1 VSGAVILAATGLG
14 REARIVAG
22 AGVIV
27 IVGGGAAD
35 LLEQALERAA
45 PRAMAVLSVGIAGA
59 LAPGLRPGD
68 RIIGASV
75 GDVATDPSWRAHL
88 RAALPDAIV
97 GAVAG
102 SDRIAASPA
111 DKQALHMATGA
122 LAVDMESHVAARV
135 AARRGLPLAILRV
148 ISDAASAS
156 LPPAAL
162 IAMRP
167 GGGVD
172 LRAVLGSLARNPA
185 QTPALIGTAI
195 NAERAFRSL
204 FRGYD
209 ALRRIGILPPDLGEL
224 TLNMP

>member
-1 VSGAVILAATGLG
+1 MSGAVILAATGLG
-14 REARIVAG
+14 REARILAG

-27 IVGGGAAD
+27 IAGGGAAD
-35 LLEQALERAA
+35 MLERALERAA
-45 PRAMAVLSVGIAGA
+45 PRALALISVGIAGA

-88 RAALPDAIV
+88 CAVLPDAIV
-97 GAVAG
+97 GPVAG
-102 SDRIAASPA
+102 SDRIAASAA
-111 DKQALHMATGA
+111 DKRALHEATGA
-122 LAVDMESHVAARV
+122 LAVDMETHVAARV
-135 AARRGLPLAILRV
+135 AARHGLPLAVLRV
-148 ISDAASAS
+148 ISDAAAAS

-162 IAMRP
+162 VAMRP

-209 ALRRIGILPPDLGEL
+209 ALRRVGILPADLGEL
-224 TLNMP
+224 PLDMP